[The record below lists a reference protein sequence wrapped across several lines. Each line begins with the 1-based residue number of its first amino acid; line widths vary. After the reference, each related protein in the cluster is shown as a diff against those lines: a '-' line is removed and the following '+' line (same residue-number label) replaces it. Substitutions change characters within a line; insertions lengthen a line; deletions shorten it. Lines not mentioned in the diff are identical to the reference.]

1 MSGSSGSSNGAG
13 GAGQDLVGTIGPELP
28 IGTYEEALT
37 WVGRESSVLFGPMP
51 VNECRITTYV
61 ALLQDGNR
69 SYWDPRAYE
78 SVWNGRPAPPGMLLT
93 WLMPL
98 CWHPDGVEQVLPLAT
113 RVPLP
118 GRTLINVEIDTEFH
132 RPVFVGD
139 WLNRTEQV
147 TAVSDQKR
155 TRLGVG
161 HFVNSTA
168 HYRDQTGFEVATES
182 MQLFRFEPGEN

>member
-1 MSGSSGSSNGAG
+1 MADGVGGDAGLDVVGA
-13 GAGQDLVGTIGPELP
+13 IGPKLP

-37 WVGRESSVLFGPMP
+37 WVGRESTVLFSPMP
-51 VNECRITTYV
+51 VNECRIKTFV

-78 SVWNGRPAPPGMLLT
+78 SVWSGHPAPPGMLLT

-98 CWHPDGVEQVLPLAT
+98 CWHPDGAEKLLPLLT

-118 GRTLINVEIDTEFH
+118 GRTLINVETDTEFH
-132 RPVFVGD
+132 RPVFIGD
-139 WLNRTEQV
+139 RLNRVERILG
-147 TAVSDQKR
+147 VSEEKR

-161 HFVNSTA
+161 HFVSSVA
-168 HYRDQTGFEVATES
+168 HYRDQAGVEVATES
-182 MQLFRFEPGEN
+182 MQMLRYEPGEG